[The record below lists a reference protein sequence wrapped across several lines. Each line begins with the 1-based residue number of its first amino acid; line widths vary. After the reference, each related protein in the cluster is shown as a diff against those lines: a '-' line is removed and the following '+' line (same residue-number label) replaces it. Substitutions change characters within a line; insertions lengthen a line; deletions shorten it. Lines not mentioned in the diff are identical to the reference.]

1 MRLGAPCA
9 DQDPGQLRRQRSV
22 RGVDGASPA
31 SVPPASGPSNARTE
45 QRGMAAGCRT
55 ASCWGLLSFKD
66 ISLEFTWE
74 EWQLLDSM
82 QKYLYRNVILENY
95 SNLLSVGYC
104 GSKPDLIFKLEQ
116 GEEPCIIN
124 ASISPQSCADVHSG
138 WEESRTS

>member
-55 ASCWGLLSFKD
+55 ASCWACTRISQPQHYGHFGLNNS
-66 ISLEFTWE
+66 SLWRTV
-74 EWQLLDSM
+74 LC
-82 QKYLYRNVILENY
+82 V
-95 SNLLSVGYC
+95 VGC
-104 GSKPDLIFKLEQ
+104 
-116 GEEPCIIN
+116 
-124 ASISPQSCADVHSG
+124 
-138 WEESRTS
+138 